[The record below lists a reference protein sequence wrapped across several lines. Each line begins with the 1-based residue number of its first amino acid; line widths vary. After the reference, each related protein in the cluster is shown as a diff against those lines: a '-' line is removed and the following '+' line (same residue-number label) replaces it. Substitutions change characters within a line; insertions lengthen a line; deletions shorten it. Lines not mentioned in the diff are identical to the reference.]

1 MRSTELSLSA
11 SINTSAPLRS
21 WLVLFK
27 LAGPCKAAEA
37 IFIAGPGIVE
47 QKTGTLDQA
56 GSIFAMIRL
65 KSNARARPGVA
76 RRGQTRSKKS
86 GPHACDASK
95 LRAMLSNHARGLLIT
110 ASGVLVIS
118 PDGLLTRLIGA
129 DHWTMIFWR
138 ALLLSFGMWLV
149 LGFTCPNRVWKQYCT
164 LRGAALLKVFAYSL
178 GTISFI
184 FAITH
189 TSVANTLVIL
199 STTPLFAAIISRVL
213 LRETIEARTLVAIL
227 AAAIGVAVIAYGSG
241 EDESG
246 SLLGDMVALAG
257 AFFLACGFSFV
268 RRFPQASTFAA
279 ISVSGLLT
287 AALVF
292 PLAAPLSISP
302 ADMGY
307 LMLMGIYMLPL
318 GTALMFAG
326 PRYIPAPEVGLL
338 LLLESVLGPV
348 WVWLA
353 LGEAPPGHTLA
364 GGAIVLSTLA
374 LNAAW
379 ALRRN
384 RDAMARGFKPV
395 H

>member
-1 MRSTELSLSA
+1 MLSA
-11 SINTSAPLRS
+11 
-21 WLVLFK
+21 
-27 LAGPCKAAEA
+27 
-37 IFIAGPGIVE
+37 
-47 QKTGTLDQA
+47 
-56 GSIFAMIRL
+56 
-65 KSNARARPGVA
+65 
-76 RRGQTRSKKS
+76 
-86 GPHACDASK
+86 HAK
-95 LRAMLSNHARGLLIT
+95 GLLIT
-110 ASGVLVIS
+110 ACGVLIIS

-129 DHWTMIFWR
+129 DHWTLIFYR
-138 ALLLSFGMWLV
+138 ALFLAFGMWLV
-149 LGFTCPNRVWKQYCT
+149 VGFTCPNRIREQYRT
-164 LRGAALLKVFAYSL
+164 LRGASLLKVAAYSL
-178 GTISFI
+178 GTVSFI

-213 LRETIEARTLVAIL
+213 LQERIEPRTLVAIL
-227 AAAIGVAVIAYGSG
+227 AAAIGVAVIAHGSG
-241 EDESG
+241 ETGGG

-279 ISVSGLLT
+279 ISASGLLT

-292 PLAAPLSISP
+292 PLAAPLSVSP

-307 LMLMGIYMLPL
+307 LMLMGVYMLPL
-318 GTALMFAG
+318 GSALMFVG

-353 LGEAPPGHTLA
+353 LGEAPPGHTLV

-379 ALRRN
+379 ALRGR
-384 RDAMARGFKPV
+384 RGGTARGIKPV